1 MGFSS
6 KATKMAHDGLVCCLW
21 LLVARWGFRQRQPEW
36 LPTGSSAAFRS
47 RTQDGRSAKG
57 NQNGFRRAL
66 LLPFVLGHKME
77 APPEATKTPSDMLFC
92 CLCRR
97 PNETVQGQRQ
107 QPRLGGRILLP
118 FALENKKKRTVDPNA
133 NESTVL
139 KRKVL
144 DYMRS

>member
-1 MGFSS
+1 MG
-6 KATKMAHDGLVCCLW
+6 T
-21 LLVARWGFRQRQPEW
+21 RWGFRQRQPKW
-36 LPTGSSAAFRS
+36 LTTGLSAAFGS
-47 RTQDGRSAKG
+47 WSQDGVFVKG

-97 PNETVQGQRQ
+97 PNETDQGQRQ

-118 FALENKKKRTVDPNA
+118 FALGSEKNRTVDPHA
-133 NESTVL
+133 NGSTVL

-144 DYMRS
+144 DYMRSGIINQLIAICLAIL